1 MDDKRVDYAQQRSKE
16 ITLRLRAAQLDLPAF
31 CTDFFRAMEPQ
42 TSPLTRLAYAYDFK
56 LFFYFLQTE
65 IPEFADMVTDKW
77 TCADVERITTRHI
90 DMYMEFLDL
99 YMKVQS
105 GGDGNIMTLERVNSA
120 PGKLRKLSS
129 LRSLFKFLF
138 KREMIKVNTAELVDM
153 PKVPE
158 KPIIR
163 LEPDEML
170 HFIDE
175 VDGGN
180 ALSARQQKYHDLT
193 RKRDLAM
200 ILLFL
205 GTGIRVSEC
214 VGLDLEDLDFSINA
228 MLVTRKGGDE
238 MVLYFSDEV
247 ARALQDYI
255 ELREQVEP
263 LPGNEHALFLSLQ
276 RRRMSV
282 RAVEKMVKKYAQ
294 IAVPLKRRISPH
306 KLRST
311 FGTNLY
317 HETGDIYLV
326 ADVLGHS
333 DVNTTRRH
341 YAAQSDDA
349 RRAAARRVKLR
360 DSGPAQIDEQL
371 QYSDSDGMH
380 ESPQLEPTQLE
391 CTNAPQTPAKG
402 KA

>member
-1 MDDKRVDYAQQRSKE
+1 MDNKRIDYTQQRSRQL
-16 ITLRLRAAQLDLPAF
+16 TRRLRTAQLELPEF
-31 CTDFFRAMEPQ
+31 CTDFFRSIEPQ

-56 LFFYFLQTE
+56 LFFYFLRTE
-65 IPEFADMVTDKW
+65 IPEFADMLPESW
-77 TCADVERITTRHI
+77 TGADMDRIKPRHI
-90 DMYMEFLDL
+90 DMYLEFLDL
-99 YMKVQS
+99 YMKVESDQ
-105 GGDGNIMTLERVNSA
+105 DGEVTALERVNTA

-138 KREMIKVNTAELVDM
+138 KRELIKANTAELVDM

-170 HFIDE
+170 RLIDE

-180 ALSARQQKYHDLT
+180 ALSTRQQKYHELT
-193 RKRDLAM
+193 RTRDLAM
-200 ILLFL
+200 IMLFL

-214 VGLDLEDLDFSINA
+214 VGLDIEDLDFSINA
-228 MLVTRKGGDE
+228 MLITRKGGDE
-238 MVLYFSDEV
+238 MVLYFPDEV
-247 ARALQDYI
+247 ADALKDYLA
-255 ELREQVEP
+255 LREQVEP
-263 LPGNEHALFLSLQ
+263 LPGNEHAVFLSLQ

-294 IAVPLKRRISPH
+294 LAVPLKRRISPH

-317 HETGDIYLV
+317 RETGDIYLV

-360 DSGPAQIDEQL
+360 ADDFAQCEPPHTAPSAAPAQPSDAVESEPPHARDE
-371 QYSDSDGMH
+371 S
-380 ESPQLEPTQLE
+380 
-391 CTNAPQTPAKG
+391 
-402 KA
+402 

>member
-1 MDDKRVDYAQQRSKE
+1 MDDKRIDYTQQRARD
-16 ITLRLRAAQLDLPAF
+16 IMLRLRKAQLELPEF
-31 CTDFFRAMEPQ
+31 CTDFFRSIEQQ

-65 IPEFADMVTDKW
+65 IPEFADMVIDKW
-77 TCADVERITTRHI
+77 TCADIERITPRHM
-90 DMYMEFLDL
+90 DMYLEYLDL
-99 YMKVQS
+99 YMKVQGS
-105 GGDGNIMTLERVNSA
+105 GGDAIVMERANTA

-129 LRSLFKFLF
+129 LRSLYKFLF
-138 KREMIKVNTAELVDM
+138 KRELIKVNTAELVDM

-163 LEPDEML
+163 LETNEML
-170 HFIDE
+170 RLIDE
-175 VDGGN
+175 VDS
-180 ALSARQQKYHDLT
+180 ADMLSPRQQKYHSLT
-193 RKRDLAM
+193 RSRDLAM
-200 ILLFL
+200 IMLFL

-214 VGLDLEDLDFSINA
+214 VGLDLEDFDFDING
-228 MLVTRKGGDE
+228 MLITRKGGDE
-238 MVLYFSDEV
+238 MILYFSDEV
-247 ARALQDYI
+247 ADALKDYLS
-255 ELREQVEP
+255 LRSQIEP
-263 LPGNEHALFLSLQ
+263 LSGHEHAVFLSLQ

-294 IAVPLKRRISPH
+294 VAVPLKRRISPH

-360 DSGPAQIDEQL
+360 GETNK
-371 QYSDSDGMH
+371 SDGA
-380 ESPQLEPTQLE
+380 SD
-391 CTNAPQTPAKG
+391 
-402 KA
+402 